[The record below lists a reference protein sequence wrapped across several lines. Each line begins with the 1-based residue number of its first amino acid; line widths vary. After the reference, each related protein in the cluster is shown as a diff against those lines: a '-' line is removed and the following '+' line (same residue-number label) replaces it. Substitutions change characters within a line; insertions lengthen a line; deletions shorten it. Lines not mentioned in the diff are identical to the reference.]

1 MQIHAKMFPSMPD
14 LNVRPPVDVT
24 VLPPD
29 AVDVDVGVSVP
40 AVKEAGDAREE
51 ELTILRQRGRPKREK
66 EQERERH

>member
-1 MQIHAKMFPSMPD
+1 MPD